1 MPTLSDHVTFVAL
14 GVPGPSGSK
23 RALRHRYTGKIV
35 LIDSG
40 GAKTKAWR
48 SVVAAAARKAMAD
61 IEVKPPYYLAI
72 EFRMPRPKCHYS
84 KSGDLLPGAPWVPVV
99 KPDLTKLLRATEDA
113 LTGIVW
119 KDDSL
124 VVETFVSKTYAL
136 SSASGARITVCHV
149 ESKNGEG
156 KDNIDRAAFFDAPPL
171 Q

>member
-1 MPTLSDHVTFVAL
+1 MPTVRDHVTFVAL

-40 GAKTKAWR
+40 GKRTKAWR
-48 SVVAAAARKAMAD
+48 FSVTAAARAAMKD

-72 EFRMPRPKCHYS
+72 EFRMPRPKSHFN
-84 KSGDLLPGAPWVPVV
+84 KAGELLPGAPWVPVV
-99 KPDLTKLLRATEDA
+99 KPDLTKLLRSTEDA

-119 KDDSL
+119 QDDSL

-156 KDNIDRAAFFDAPPL
+156 KDNLERAAFFDAQPL
-171 Q
+171 A